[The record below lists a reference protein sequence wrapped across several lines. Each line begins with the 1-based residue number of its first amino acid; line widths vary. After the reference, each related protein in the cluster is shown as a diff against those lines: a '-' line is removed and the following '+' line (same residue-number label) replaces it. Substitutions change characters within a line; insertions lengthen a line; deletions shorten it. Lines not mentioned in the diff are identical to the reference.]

1 MKKFALTAL
10 FLICWIP
17 ASAPGAEPP
26 LSDDTQECME
36 CHVTVTPGIVQ
47 DWRMSRHASQTPAL
61 ALEPE
66 PIARRVSSP
75 TFPDAIK
82 DVAVGCAECHALR
95 SDSHEDTF
103 EHNGVDIHVVVSP
116 KDCATCHQKE
126 EEQYGR
132 NLMAHAYGNLMNN
145 GVYQMLQKSIN
156 DDPIIRHNQLTYASA
171 NDLTSADSCLYCHG
185 TKLSVIGSEVRET
198 DYGDMNFPVIAG
210 WPNQGVGR
218 INLDGSLGSC
228 TACHGRHRF
237 SIEMA
242 RKPYTCK
249 ECHAG
254 PDVPAFKVF
263 TASKHGN
270 LFSSHQ
276 KEWNFNSIPW
286 VVGKD
291 FSAPTCAACHL
302 SLVADDEGNVIVDR
316 SHEMKD
322 RLPWRIFGLIYAHP
336 HPRDG
341 DTTIIRNKDG
351 LPLPTDFAGGF
362 AEPFL
367 VNAAD
372 QKKSREKMQALCLSC
387 HDKSWVSGH
396 WDQFMNTLE
405 ETNRTTLTATQL
417 MAEIWKEGY
426 AVSHAK
432 GGNPFDEYIEKV
444 WSDIWL
450 FYGNSVR
457 FSSAMGGGG
466 DYGVFAD
473 GRYHMKK
480 GVAQLHDWLQLRKTE
495 K

>member
-1 MKKFALTAL
+1 MKKLTLAAL
-10 FLICWIP
+10 FLICWAP
-17 ASAPGAEPP
+17 SASGAEPP
-26 LSDDTQECME
+26 LSEDTEECLE
-36 CHVTVTPGIVQ
+36 CHATVTPGIVQ
-47 DWRMSRHASQTPAL
+47 DWQMSRHASQTPAS
-61 ALEPE
+61 ALGLE
-66 PIARRVSSP
+66 PIARRISSP
-75 TFPDAIK
+75 TFPDAVK
-82 DVAVGCAECHALR
+82 DVVVGCAECHALR
-95 SDSHEDTF
+95 SASHKDTF
-103 EHNGVDIHVVVSP
+103 EHNGTDIHVVVSP

-126 EEQYGR
+126 EEQYSR
-132 NLMAHAYGNLMNN
+132 NIMAHAYGNLVNN

-156 DDPIIRHNQLTYASA
+156 DDPIFDQHKLTYGSA

-185 TKLSVIGSEVRET
+185 TKLTVIGTEERET
-198 DYGDMNFPVIAG
+198 EYGDMTFPVIAG

-218 INLDGSLGSC
+218 INLDGSRGSC
-228 TACHGRHRF
+228 AACHARHRF
-237 SIEMA
+237 SIEVA

-254 PDVPAFKVF
+254 PDVPAFKVY

-270 LFSSHQ
+270 LFSSLQ
-276 KEWNFNSIPW
+276 KEWNFNSVPW

-302 SLVADDEGNVIVDR
+302 SLVADEEGGVIVDR

-336 HPRDG
+336 HPKEG
-341 DTTIIRNKDG
+341 DTSIIKNKDG
-351 LPLPTDFAGGF
+351 LPLPTDFTRGL

-367 VNAAD
+367 ANAAD
-372 QKKSREKMQALCLSC
+372 QKKRREKMQALCLAC

-396 WDQFMNTLE
+396 WDQFINTLE

-426 AVSHAK
+426 AVNHTK

-480 GVAQLHDWLQLRKTE
+480 GVVQLHDWLQLRNTK